1 MKKKNILEQILE
13 NHLFLEFSMHGNTHE
28 GIQNLFEGYDLLL
41 EKHGIIP
48 NINTY
53 ARRALNYFKP
63 QMKGNKSVKTV
74 RLTDNIFSDIDN
86 CFFKNVNVVLTY
98 TYSENKKGS
107 DASTNLFSI
116 DTLTM
121 DIYVTS
127 NHENFD
133 SEFLSIFAHEL
144 THIYENYQRI
154 KNNDKDGGLYN
165 ALTNDGYFKNKK
177 WYERSANINDD
188 KVKYIRY
195 YLTKPEI
202 SAYIN
207 NIKQEVDYFFENN
220 FCSSSR
226 EVLKVIKNTTT
237 FKNVEIAFNL
247 ILSIINETNPEVQN
261 NTVEMWN
268 KYTNKPIKNFKQLQ
282 KVMYFTYIKR
292 YRHFITN
299 LCKMVYDV
307 YDEHHK
313 NSTLPSTTSRIKS
326 QF

>member
-1 MKKKNILEQILE
+1 MEKNILKKILE

-41 EKHGIIP
+41 EKYGIIP

-53 ARRALNYFKP
+53 ARRALNYFKS
-63 QMKGNKSVKTV
+63 QIKGIKNVKTV

-98 TYSENKKGS
+98 TYSEDKKGS

-154 KNNDKDGGLYN
+154 KNNDKNSGLFN
-165 ALTNDGYFKNKK
+165 ALT
-177 WYERSANINDD
+177 
-188 KVKYIRY
+188 V
-195 YLTKPEI
+195 
-202 SAYIN
+202 
-207 NIKQEVDYFFENN
+207 
-220 FCSSSR
+220 
-226 EVLKVIKNTTT
+226 
-237 FKNVEIAFNL
+237 
-247 ILSIINETNPEVQN
+247 SIISFHSGHA
-261 NTVEMWN
+261 
-268 KYTNKPIKNFKQLQ
+268 KKLSSKK
-282 KVMYFTYIKR
+282 
-292 YRHFITN
+292 HN
-299 LCKMVYDV
+299 LGRVL
-307 YDEHHK
+307 
-313 NSTLPSTTSRIKS
+313 S
-326 QF
+326 

>member
-1 MKKKNILEQILE
+1 MEKNILKKILE

-41 EKHGIIP
+41 EKYGIIP

-53 ARRALNYFKP
+53 ARRALNYFKS
-63 QMKGNKSVKTV
+63 QIKGIKNVKTV

-98 TYSENKKGS
+98 TYSEDKKGS

-154 KNNDKDGGLYN
+154 KNNDKNSGLFN

-202 SAYIN
+202 NAYIN

-220 FCSSSR
+220 FCSSIR
-226 EVLKVIKNTTT
+226 ELLKVIENTTT

-247 ILSIINETNPEVQN
+247 VLTIINETNPEVQN

-268 KYTNKPIKNFKQLQ
+268 KYTNKPIKNFIQLR
-282 KVMYFTYIKR
+282 KVLYYTYIKR
-292 YRHFITN
+292 YRRFITK
-299 LCKMVYDV
+299 LCKMAYDV
-307 YDEHHK
+307 YDEYHK
-313 NSTLPSTTSRIKS
+313 NSTFPSTTGHIKS
-326 QF
+326 LF